1 MKGIEIKRYTVL
13 SEGGREREAQRER
26 EGERERERRER
37 ERENKDFYQNAKYV
51 YDRNFALD
59 NEIHLMRQ

>member
-26 EGERERERRER
+26 EGEIERERGER
-37 ERENKDFYQNAKYV
+37 ESARIKISTK
-51 YDRNFALD
+51 
-59 NEIHLMRQ
+59 MPST

>member
-37 ERENKDFYQNAKYV
+37 ESARIKISTKMPSTYMT
-51 YDRNFALD
+51 
-59 NEIHLMRQ
+59 EILH